1 MPEQAADSERSTVAE
16 RAPFAALLVDF
27 SRELRA
33 AGLTVG
39 TGDVMTYC
47 SAMLPL
53 DPTDLIDLYWAGRT
67 SLVSRRDDIAV
78 YDRVFRQYF
87 LAEGAPA
94 AALLTLRA
102 SAAAEAERSE
112 EHTSELQS
120 RP

>member
-53 DPTDLIDLYWAGRT
+53 DPTDLNR
-67 SLVSRRDDIAV
+67 
-78 YDRVFRQYF
+78 
-87 LAEGAPA
+87 P
-94 AALLTLRA
+94 LLSGSGIWTRGK
-102 SAAAEAERSE
+102 
-112 EHTSELQS
+112 
-120 RP
+120 